1 MPQRAHMSKHLRQT
15 EGRTYRNRLRKK
27 TMKGLIREVVEAAE
41 AGDAEAVETGL
52 PTAFKAIDK
61 AASRGVIH
69 KHTAAR
75 RKSRLTARVR
85 TIAANA

>member
-27 TMKGLIREVVEAAE
+27 TMKSLIREVVEAAE
-41 AGDAEAVETGL
+41 AGDTEVVEATL

-75 RKSRLTARVR
+75 RKSRLSARVR
-85 TIAANA
+85 TLSANA